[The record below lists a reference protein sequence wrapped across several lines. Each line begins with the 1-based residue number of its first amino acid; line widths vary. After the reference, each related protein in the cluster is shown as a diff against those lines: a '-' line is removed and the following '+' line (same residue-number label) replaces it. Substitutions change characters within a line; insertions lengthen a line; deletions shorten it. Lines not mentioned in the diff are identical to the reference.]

1 MLDRMEVLK
10 LGAHLLIS
18 IVVLL
23 LYGYTVA
30 IGKPDTTLQNFAL
43 LIGGYWF
50 GAMGNSAVKKLTA
63 PRSKKDDSTG
73 V

>member
-10 LGAHLLIS
+10 LGAHLAIS

-50 GAMGNSAVKKLTA
+50 GAMGSAATVKKIA
-63 PRSKKDDSTG
+63 GKKKEDSSG